1 MSADGMDSL
10 VRLSQGDMRRS
21 LNILQ
26 STSMSHDEVN
36 EAAVYSVTGQP
47 LPNDIAKIVEWMLNE
62 NFTTA
67 YESEYSIWC
76 YFYDVN

>member
-1 MSADGMDSL
+1 MESL

-36 EAAVYSVTGQP
+36 EATVYSVTGQP

-67 YESEYSIWC
+67 YESECSVLYILYIRC
-76 YFYDVN
+76 YLYV